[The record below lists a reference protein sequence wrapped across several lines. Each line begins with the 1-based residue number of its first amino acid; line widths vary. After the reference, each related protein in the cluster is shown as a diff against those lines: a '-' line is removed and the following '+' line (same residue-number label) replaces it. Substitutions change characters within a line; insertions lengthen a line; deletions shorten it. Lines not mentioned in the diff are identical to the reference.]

1 MPSALAG
8 CEHDRVMPPLVVLPT
23 YNEAENLRE
32 VVGQIRQ
39 QPGGLHILVAD
50 DASPDGTGEIAEE
63 LAAAFPGEVLVMR
76 RERKEGLGRAYVAA
90 FGYALKLGYELIVQ
104 MDADLSHSPSYLPA
118 MVEAMASCDVALGSR
133 YVRGVNVVN
142 WDMKRLILSKAA
154 TRYAQIVTGMPYTDV
169 TSGFKCWR
177 RDALEA
183 IGLDLVFSSGYLFQ
197 IETTYRA
204 HKLGLRVAEVPIIF
218 YERNFGRSKI
228 DPGII
233 FEALLGVVRLR
244 WTRVGRG

>member
-1 MPSALAG
+1 
-8 CEHDRVMPPLVVLPT
+8 
-23 YNEAENLRE
+23 
-32 VVGQIRQ
+32 
-39 QPGGLHILVAD
+39 
-50 DASPDGTGEIAEE
+50 
-63 LAAAFPGEVLVMR
+63 
-76 RERKEGLGRAYVAA
+76 
-90 FGYALKLGYELIVQ
+90 
-104 MDADLSHSPSYLPA
+104 
-118 MVEAMASCDVALGSR
+118 MASCDVVLGSR

-142 WDMKRLILSKAA
+142 WDLKRLILSKAA
-154 TRYAQIVTGMPYTDV
+154 TRYAQIVTGMPYSDV

-177 RDALEA
+177 RAALEA
-183 IGLDLVFSSGYLFQ
+183 IGLDVVFSSGYLFQ

-244 WTRVGRG
+244 WTRVRRG

>member
-1 MPSALAG
+1 
-8 CEHDRVMPPLVVLPT
+8 MPPLVVLPT
-23 YNEAENLRE
+23 YNEAENLRD

-39 QPGGLHILVAD
+39 QPGGLHVLVVD
-50 DASPDGTGEIAEE
+50 DGSPDGTGEIAEE
-63 LAAAFPGEVLVMR
+63 LAAEFPGEVLVMR
-76 RERKEGLGRAYVAA
+76 RARKEGLGRAYVAA
-90 FGYALKLGYELIVQ
+90 FGHALKLGYELIVQ

-118 MVEAMASCDVALGSR
+118 MIEAMASCDVVLGSR

-142 WDMKRLILSKAA
+142 WDLKRLILSKAA

-177 RDALEA
+177 REALEA
-183 IGLDLVFSSGYLFQ
+183 IGMDVVFSTGYLFQ

-218 YERNFGRSKI
+218 YERNLGRSKI

-244 WTRVGRG
+244 WTRVRRG

>member
-1 MPSALAG
+1 MN
-8 CEHDRVMPPLVVLPT
+8 LVVLPT

-32 VVGQIRQ
+32 VVAQIRR
-39 QPGGLHILVAD
+39 QPGGFHILIVD
-50 DASPDGTGEIAEE
+50 DASPDGTGAIAES
-63 LAAAFPGEVLVMR
+63 LAAEFPGEVRVLH

-90 FGYALKLGYELIVQ
+90 FGHALKLGYETIVQ

-118 MVEAMASCDVALGSR
+118 MVEGLAGSDVVLGSR

-142 WDMKRLILSKAA
+142 WDLKRLILSKAA
-154 TRYAQIVTGMPYTDV
+154 TRYARMVTGMPYSDV

-177 RDALEA
+177 REALQA
-183 IGLDLVFSSGYLFQ
+183 IGLDLVFSNGYLFQ

-204 HKLGLRVAEVPIIF
+204 HRLGLRVAEVPIVF

-228 DPGII
+228 DLGII
-233 FEALLGVVRLR
+233 FEALLGVMRLR
-244 WTRVGRG
+244 LRRVRRG

>member
-1 MPSALAG
+1 
-8 CEHDRVMPPLVVLPT
+8 MPPLVVLPT

-39 QPGGLHILVAD
+39 QPGGLHILVVD
-50 DASPDGTGEIAEE
+50 DGSPDGTGEIAEE
-63 LAAAFPGEVLVMR
+63 LAAEFPGEVLVMR
-76 RERKEGLGRAYVAA
+76 RTRKEGLGRAYVAA
-90 FGYALKLGYELIVQ
+90 FGHALKLGYELIVQ
-104 MDADLSHSPSYLPA
+104 MDADLSHSPAYLPA
-118 MVEAMASCDVALGSR
+118 MVGAMASSDVALGAR

-142 WDMKRLILSKAA
+142 WDLKRLILSKAA
-154 TRYAQIVTGMPYTDV
+154 TRYAQIVTGMPYSDV

-177 RDALEA
+177 RAALEA
-183 IGLDLVFSSGYLFQ
+183 IGLDVVFSSGYLFQ

-218 YERNFGRSKI
+218 YERNVGRSKI

-244 WTRVGRG
+244 WTRVRRG